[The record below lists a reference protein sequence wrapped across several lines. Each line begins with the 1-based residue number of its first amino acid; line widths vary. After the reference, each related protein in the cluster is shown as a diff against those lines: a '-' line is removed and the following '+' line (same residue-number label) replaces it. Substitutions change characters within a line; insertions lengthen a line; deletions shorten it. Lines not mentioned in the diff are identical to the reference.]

1 VWTSARCYTDK
12 SAPVLRGTSMPS
24 VLIFVVS
31 CLVLLVD
38 VVFITATTEFNLLIV
53 IPAVLS
59 ATYLAYSVAHGTILP

>member
-1 VWTSARCYTDK
+1 
-12 SAPVLRGTSMPS
+12 MPG

-38 VVFITATTEFNLLIV
+38 VVFITATTEFNLLIA

-59 ATYLAYSVAHGTILP
+59 ATYLAYSVAHATILP